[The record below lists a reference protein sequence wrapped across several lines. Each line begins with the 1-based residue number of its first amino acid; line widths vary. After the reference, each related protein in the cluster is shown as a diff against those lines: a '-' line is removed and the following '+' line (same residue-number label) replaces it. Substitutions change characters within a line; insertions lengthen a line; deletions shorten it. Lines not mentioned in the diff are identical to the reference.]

1 MNILDNL
8 MYVEVSTVH
17 GSNRLT
23 YAELNDL
30 GDNRVGLWVNRQ
42 IKLHDFFFEN
52 IGFDREIEEISGI
65 VQFYVELQ
73 IEPSMLEDT
82 GAKVKVV
89 KLEPIEAFLISNA
102 DIHLSNTSMTALSK
116 EIVEEISS
124 GEIILDD
131 DELKFTAVLDIQ
143 VR

>member
-1 MNILDNL
+1 MNVLKNL
-8 MYVEVSTVH
+8 MYVEASTIH
-17 GSNRLT
+17 RTNRLT

-30 GDNRVGLWVNRQ
+30 GDNQVGLCVNRQ
-42 IKLHDFFFEN
+42 IKLHDFFSEN

-89 KLEPIEAFLISNA
+89 KLEPIEAFLISSA
-102 DIHLSNTSMTALSK
+102 DIH
-116 EIVEEISS
+116 
-124 GEIILDD
+124 
-131 DELKFTAVLDIQ
+131 FF
-143 VR
+143 

>member
-1 MNILDNL
+1 MNISDNL
-8 MYVEVSTVH
+8 MYVEVSTIH
-17 GSNRLT
+17 RKNRLT

-30 GDNRVGLWVNRQ
+30 GDNRVGLWVDRQ
-42 IKLHDFFFEN
+42 IKLHDFFSEN

-82 GAKVKVV
+82 GAKVKVI
-89 KLEPIEAFLISNA
+89 KLDPIEAFLISSA

>member
-1 MNILDNL
+1 
-8 MYVEVSTVH
+8 MYVEVSTIH
-17 GSNRLT
+17 GTDRLT
-23 YAELNDL
+23 RDDLKDL
-30 GDNRVGLWVNRQ
+30 GDGQVGLWLNRRV
-42 IKLHDFFFEN
+42 KLYDFFSEN
-52 IGFDREIEEISGI
+52 IGFDREIEEISSI

-89 KLEPIEAFLISNA
+89 KLEPIEAFLISSA
-102 DIHLSNTSMTALSK
+102 DIHFSNASMNALSK
-116 EIVEEISS
+116 EILEEIAS

-131 DELKFTAVLDIQ
+131 DELQFTAVLDIQ

>member
-42 IKLHDFFFEN
+42 IKLHDFFEN

-73 IEPSMLEDT
+73 IEPNMLEDT
-82 GAKVKVV
+82 GAKVKVI
-89 KLEPIEAFLISNA
+89 KLEPIEAFLISSA

>member
-8 MYVEVSTVH
+8 MYVEVSTIH
-17 GSNRLT
+17 GTDRLT
-23 YAELNDL
+23 RDDLKDL
-30 GDNRVGLWVNRQ
+30 GDGQVGLWLNRRV
-42 IKLHDFFFEN
+42 KLYDFFSEN
-52 IGFDREIEEISGI
+52 IGFDREIEEISSI

-89 KLEPIEAFLISNA
+89 KLEPIEAFLISSA
-102 DIHLSNTSMTALSK
+102 DIHFSNASMNALSK
-116 EIVEEISS
+116 EILEEIAS

-131 DELKFTAVLDIQ
+131 DELQFTAVLDIQ